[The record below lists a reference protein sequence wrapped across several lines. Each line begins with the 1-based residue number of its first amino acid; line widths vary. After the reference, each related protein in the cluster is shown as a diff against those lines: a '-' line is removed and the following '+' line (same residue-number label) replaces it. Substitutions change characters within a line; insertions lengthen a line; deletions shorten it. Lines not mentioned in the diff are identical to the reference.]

1 MTWRGFE
8 DTPFTTTYCIQ
19 FVRQSRAVG
28 AGPAGPAAAGPIF
41 GQTNPRKNAVRASAG
56 CSIIT
61 TLAGIHKLSVGAGGK
76 HALSLE
82 ESRRQGVSFGK
93 LRSQ

>member
-1 MTWRGFE
+1 MQTLKLLWLLHH
-8 DTPFTTTYCIQ
+8 DTTLY
-19 FVRQSRAVG
+19 RAVG
-28 AGPAGPAAAGPIF
+28 AAAGPIF

-56 CSIIT
+56 CSIVT

-76 HALSLE
+76 HALKLE
-82 ESRRQGVSFGK
+82 ESLCQGVSFGK